1 VLLDERWIV
10 VDPAFR
16 VILRGADDKTL
27 TRDPLANP
35 AVFAVAT
42 RNIPK
47 YDPNYTFENTA
58 HVRMAR
64 VKLIG
69 VPLRKVLHFLLPSWE
84 DSPTISL
91 IMERESLA
99 AMIVAITIALFLAVV
114 RISLRWYGEKY
125 LRIHSVRI
133 RQQLRRAYQAF
144 LSPAS

>member
-1 VLLDERWIV
+1 VRETRTL
-10 VDPAFR
+10 R
-16 VILRGADDKTL
+16 VMWRGLETGPRRPSAPPRQLPTLPADDKTL
-27 TRDPLANP
+27 TRDQLANP
-35 AVFAVAT
+35 AVFAAAT

-69 VPLRKVLHFLLPSWE
+69 VPLRKALHFLLSSWE

-114 RISLRWYGEKY
+114 RISLRWYGEK
-125 LRIHSVRI
+125 
-133 RQQLRRAYQAF
+133 
-144 LSPAS
+144 